1 MERAAQD
8 SATRIAA
15 KAGRFDLDGSG
26 HPGEDPVVSAVTE
39 RPSAL
44 SIRDVSKSFG
54 DRRALDGVSL
64 DLRAGEVLGLLG
76 PNGAGKTTL
85 VRAVAGRVEPDGG
98 RVSILG
104 LSPADDGARSARG
117 WVPQEIALYPLLSPR
132 ENLWTFGR
140 YQGLAGGALQTAIR
154 DGLAWIGLSD
164 RADEKTDRLSGG
176 MKRRLNIAAGTIHGP
191 RVLLLDEPT
200 VEVDPQSRERI
211 YGMIG
216 ELKARGVSLLYT
228 THYMEEAERLCD
240 RIAIIDHGRIIAE
253 GTKDELVRRTLG
265 SGQAL
270 VIDAAV
276 PIAAALKAELESRKA
291 RVDGERVLLTVMNPA
306 EEIRRILETFHAH
319 DVAVRDLTLKSP
331 TLEQVFLQLTGR
343 ELRE

>member
-1 MERAAQD
+1 MPAAP
-8 SATRIAA
+8 ANA
-15 KAGRFDLDGSG
+15 
-26 HPGEDPVVSAVTE
+26 P
-39 RPSAL
+39 AL
-44 SIRDVSKSFG
+44 SIRGVSKSFG

-64 DLRAGEVLGLLG
+64 ELTGGEVFGLLG

-85 VRAVAGRVEPDGG
+85 VRAIAGRVEPDGG
-98 RVSILG
+98 TLTIGG
-104 LSPADDGARSARG
+104 LAPTDDRARSARG

-140 YQGLAGGALQTAIR
+140 YQGLSGAALQGAIR
-154 DGLAWIGLSD
+154 TSLEWIGLSD
-164 RADEKTDRLSGG
+164 RANDKTDRLSGG

-200 VEVDPQSRERI
+200 VGVDPQSRERI

-216 ELKARGVSLLYT
+216 ELKGRGVSLLYT

-265 SGQAL
+265 TGQAL
-270 VIDAAV
+270 AIDAASAI
-276 PIAAALKAELESRKA
+276 PPALRKELEARKA
-291 RVDGERVLLTVMNPA
+291 RVEGERVLLTVTDPA
-306 EEIRRILETFHAH
+306 EEIRSLLESFHAH
-319 DVAVRDLTLKSP
+319 RVAVLDLTLKSP
-331 TLEQVFLQLTGR
+331 TLEQVFLKLTGR